1 VFRNFH
7 ETIVFVD
14 RILLWIISSFYRLYG
29 LFMDHILLLWVK
41 WSIYGLYPLFFI
53 DNGFYIIWD
62 FMV

>member
-1 VFRNFH
+1 
-7 ETIVFVD
+7 
-14 RILLWIISSFYRLYG
+14 
-29 LFMDHILLLWVK
+29 MDHILLLWVK